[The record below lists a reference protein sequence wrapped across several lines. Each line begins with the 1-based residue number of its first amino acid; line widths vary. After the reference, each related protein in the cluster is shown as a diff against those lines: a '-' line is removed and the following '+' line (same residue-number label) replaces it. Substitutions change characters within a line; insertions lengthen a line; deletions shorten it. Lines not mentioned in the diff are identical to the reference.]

1 MMTWQ
6 LSQGRGATLSWRVCA
21 CASTQQQCGMAGKAL
36 LSCQREH
43 GVYGQVEIPNYG
55 VACEGI
61 CATVTPMCRWQQLG
75 SLESG
80 HTLPG
85 QGIHLVQLRQVVTYP
100 LWLIYSTFMRL
111 FRNPQPAITLKDP
124 EVKYALRLI
133 DKEEVSH
140 DTRRFRFALPSMDHV
155 LGLPLGQHIYLSARI
170 DGALV
175 VRPYTPVSSDDDK
188 GFVDLVVKVYFRGV
202 HPKFPDGGKMSQY
215 LDSLKIGDTIDFRGP
230 SGLLVYKGKGKSGKF
245 DIRPEKKAEP
255 VAKTVKYVGMI
266 AGGTGI
272 TPMLQIIRAIIKDK
286 DDPTICQLLFAN
298 QTEKDILLRS
308 ELDEIQAQNPNR
320 FKCWYTLDTAPE
332 NWDYSQGF
340 VNQEM
345 IRDHLPPP
353 QNDVLIL
360 MCGPPPMIQYACIP
374 NLDKLG
380 YAKDMRAEDPS
391 NLK

>member
-1 MMTWQ
+1 
-6 LSQGRGATLSWRVCA
+6 SV
-21 CASTQQQCGMAGKAL
+21 L
-36 LSCQREH
+36 L
-43 GVYGQVEIPNYG
+43 
-55 VACEGI
+55 
-61 CATVTPMCRWQQLG
+61 
-75 SLESG
+75 
-80 HTLPG
+80 
-85 QGIHLVQLRQVVTYP
+85 QLRQVVTYP
-100 LWLIYSTFMRL
+100 VWLIYTTIMRL
-111 FRNPQPAITLKDP
+111 FRNPRPAITLKDP

-140 DTRRFRFALPSMDHV
+140 DTRRFRFALPSMEHV

-230 SGLLVYKGKGKSGKF
+230 SGLLVYKGKGKAASEDRIYPEYTF

-308 ELDEIQAQNPNR
+308 ELDEIQAQNPSR

-345 IRDHLPPP
+345 IREHLPPP

-380 YAKDMRAEDPS
+380 YAKDMRFS
-391 NLK
+391 F

>member
-1 MMTWQ
+1 
-6 LSQGRGATLSWRVCA
+6 SV
-21 CASTQQQCGMAGKAL
+21 L
-36 LSCQREH
+36 L
-43 GVYGQVEIPNYG
+43 
-55 VACEGI
+55 
-61 CATVTPMCRWQQLG
+61 
-75 SLESG
+75 
-80 HTLPG
+80 
-85 QGIHLVQLRQVVTYP
+85 QLRQVVTYP
-100 LWLIYSTFMRL
+100 VWLIYTTIMRL

-133 DKEEVSH
+133 DKEVAH
-140 DTRRFRFALPSMDHV
+140 SMKEKSSERKLV
-155 LGLPLGQHIYLSARI
+155 LGFFFPATGQHIYLSARI

-175 VRPYTPVSSDDDK
+175 IRPYTPVSSDDDK

-230 SGLLVYKGKGKSGKF
+230 SGLLVYKGKGKAGKF
-245 DIRPEKKAEP
+245 AIRPEKKAEP
-255 VAKTVKYVGMI
+255 VTKTVKYVGMI

-308 ELDEIQAQNPNR
+308 ELDEIQAQNPSR

-340 VNQEM
+340 VNQDM

-380 YAKDMRAEDPS
+380 YAKDMRFS
-391 NLK
+391 F